1 MTNTKLLASIA
12 LAAGTLIGCS
22 DDGNAGP
29 GDGSGDAVGD
39 GTETTPDSDA
49 TGPDT
54 TLDTEPPDTVW
65 SDLND
70 TTEPADTTPVDTTP
84 PVPDSNVTPDNSLC
98 SSPGGSLNVYDL
110 QNTDC
115 PDHPSPEPIISAE
128 AIPVELTGLIITGT
142 FGDTFTAQ
150 DPRGGPY
157 SGITI
162 YNHGLLSGTVQVGD
176 MVDFSGGY
184 SEFFE
189 NTQIYLEDMEILGRA
204 PSMPAPFVA
213 EHPAHVAT
221 NGQLAEMFEGV
232 LVQVRDVKTT
242 HTQPDCPSD
251 YGEFEVTG
259 FLRIDDM
266 GFDWNDP
273 TGARL
278 GDHFESITGPL
289 MFSFG
294 NHKIEPRNDADV
306 VVITK
311 GTQNAISKCL
321 ATECRA
327 RADAMVSRQVIVNEI
342 MADPFGDDTYQ
353 EWIEL
358 YNPGDTAVNLAG
370 WVIRDC
376 GEQQV
381 VPLSGPE
388 AVIPPRG
395 YLVVGQTRDRD
406 DNGDVGVAI
415 EYGVNGFFLPN
426 TVGAVLL
433 YNGEGPG
440 ATLVDQTRYSRFDSV
455 GRVLL
460 GQEPRAPGPDQ
471 RRHLAQL
478 VGTGLVQVRRLRQLW
493 HAGATQ
499 RLISADRLRGHAGAV
514 VAALAR
520 LCGVLKYASALARA
534 LLGRALASAFD
545 RNQRGR
551 GFVWPRKDSRN
562 QILLRGLLDGEAAD
576 AAGDFAE
583 RRA

>member
-1 MTNTKLLASIA
+1 MRALPPLSVVKSVVLGAA
-12 LAAGTLIGCS
+12 LAVAVGACG
-22 DDGNAGP
+22 DDEGP
-29 GDGSGDAVGD
+29 GDGGGDATEASETQAETETQV
-39 GTETTPDSDA
+39 ETTPDA
-49 TGPDT
+49 ETTAETEIPDVIETEVETET
-54 TLDTEPPDTVW
+54 TDTQPPI
-65 SDLND
+65 
-70 TTEPADTTPVDTTP
+70 
-84 PVPDSNVTPDNSLC
+84 PDSDVTPDNTLC
-98 SSPGGSLNVYDL
+98 SPPGGGLNVYDL
-110 QNTDC
+110 QNPDC
-115 PDHPSPEPIISAE
+115 ADHPSPEPITSAE
-128 AIPVELTGLIITGT
+128 AIPVELTGLVITGT

-176 MVDFSGGY
+176 MVDFSGKY

-189 NTQIYLEDMEILGRA
+189 NTQVYLEDMEILGRA
-204 PSMPAPFVA
+204 PAMPAPFVA

-259 FLRIDDM
+259 YLRIDDM
-266 GFDWNDP
+266 GFDWNAP

-306 VVITK
+306 VVLAK

-327 RADAMVSRQVIVNEI
+327 REDAIVSHQVIVNEI

-353 EWIEL
+353 EWLEL
-358 YNPGDTAVNLAG
+358 YNPGNTAVNLAG

-388 AVIPPRG
+388 AVIPANG
-395 YLVVGQTRDRD
+395 YLVIGQTVDRSK
-406 DNGDVGVAI
+406 NGDVDVGI

-440 ATLVDQTRYSRFDSV
+440 ATLVDQTRYSRFTPWDQFVSGKSLERQGPNTDGTQPSAWES
-455 GRVLL
+455 GRSKF
-460 GQEPRAPGPDQ
+460 GDNDNY
-471 RRHLAQL
+471 
-478 VGTGLVQVRRLRQLW
+478 GTPNE
-493 HAGATQ
+493 
-499 RLISADRLRGHAGAV
+499 
-514 VAALAR
+514 
-520 LCGVLKYASALARA
+520 
-534 LLGRALASAFD
+534 
-545 RNQRGR
+545 RN
-551 GFVWPRKDSRN
+551 D
-562 QILLRGLLDGEAAD
+562 
-576 AAGDFAE
+576 
-583 RRA
+583 